1 MKRPTFQRRWTALA
15 VWLVGVALCC
25 IVIGRTTFTADLSA
39 FLPQSPTKEQQVLL
53 DQLRDG
59 VVSRLILIG
68 IEGGNAPLRAGLS
81 KEVAKRLRAD
91 PEFVTV
97 NNGEPVNA
105 GRDQAYLFGNRYLL
119 SPAVRPDRFTVTGL
133 HDAISDTIDLLA
145 SPAGMMIKPLVPR
158 DPTGEVVQLFDRMN
172 GGNQPQMNNGVWAS
186 RDGTRA
192 LLLVQTRA
200 LGGDT
205 DGQQQAMQRIQHAFD
220 AAIEQQATA
229 VTAGNV
235 SFALSSVAVGNV
247 TEGNARPTPAPQ
259 PTGVKLVMSGPGV
272 FAVLSRQTIESEVK
286 LLSIISIAIIITM
299 LFLVYRSLT
308 ALALGLLPVVTGA
321 LVGVVAVSLGFGVV
335 HGITLG
341 FGTTLIGES
350 VDYSIYLFVQSRQS
364 GAGNRH
370 GSGDW
375 IADFWPTIRLGVL
388 TSITGFACLLLSS
401 FPGLAQLGLYSISG
415 LVAAAAVTR
424 YVLPHLLPDNFH
436 IRDVSAMGNRLSGLA
451 QRAPALRWPVAV
463 LIAAASIVLVYH
475 RDTLLNPELSGL
487 SPVSQAAQAVDARLR
502 SDMGAPDVRYMI
514 VVSAADRESVLQ
526 SAEKVAEQLQPLVE
540 KGVLA
545 GFASPAQY
553 LPSIATQRARQASL
567 PSGDLEQ
574 RLAQATKGLPVR
586 AGLFVP
592 FIADVAAAK
601 NRAPLQRADLDNT
614 SLALAVDS
622 QLFQRGA
629 RWNAVLSL
637 TAPRTGDTS
646 SGIAVEPVRA
656 AMAAAGQQNAV
667 FVDLRAESGHLYSGY
682 LREASI
688 LSLAGLGGIVVLLL
702 LSLRAPAQVIRVM
715 LPLVGAVVTVVAA
728 LALCDHRLTIMHLV
742 GLLLIVAVGSN
753 YALFFGKQG
762 ASNGNHA
769 AGITPQTLTS
779 LVFANLTTVA
789 GFGILAFSQVP
800 VLQAIGITVGPGAV
814 LALLFSAIF
823 AGHRSADSKLASAR

>member
-1 MKRPTFQRRWTALA
+1 MT
-15 VWLVGVALCC
+15 
-25 IVIGRTTFTADLSA
+25 
-39 FLPQSPTKEQQVLL
+39 
-53 DQLRDG
+53 
-59 VVSRLILIG
+59 
-68 IEGGNAPLRAGLS
+68 
-81 KEVAKRLRAD
+81 
-91 PEFVTV
+91 
-97 NNGEPVNA
+97 
-105 GRDQAYLFGNRYLL
+105 
-119 SPAVRPDRFTVTGL
+119 
-133 HDAISDTIDLLA
+133 
-145 SPAGMMIKPLVPR
+145 
-158 DPTGEVVQLFDRMN
+158 
-172 GGNQPQMNNGVWAS
+172 
-186 RDGTRA
+186 
-192 LLLVQTRA
+192 
-200 LGGDT
+200 
-205 DGQQQAMQRIQHAFD
+205 
-220 AAIEQQATA
+220 
-229 VTAGNV
+229 
-235 SFALSSVAVGNV
+235 
-247 TEGNARPTPAPQ
+247 
-259 PTGVKLVMSGPGV
+259 GPGV

-299 LFLVYRSLT
+299 LFVVYRSLT
-308 ALALGLLPVVTGA
+308 ALALGLLPVVSGA

-350 VDYSIYLFVQSRQS
+350 VDYSIYLFVQSRQFS
-364 GAGNRH
+364 AGSRR

-424 YVLPHLLPDNFH
+424 YVLPHLLPDNFQ
-436 IRDVSAMGNRLSGLA
+436 IRDVSSIGNRLSGLA
-451 QRAPALRWPVAV
+451 QRASVLRWPVAV
-463 LIAAASIVLVYH
+463 LIVAACAVLVYH

-487 SPVSQAAQAVDARLR
+487 NPVPQTVQADDARLR
-502 SDMGAPDVRYMI
+502 SDMGAPDVRYMV
-514 VVSAADRESVLQ
+514 VVSAPDQESVLQ
-526 SAEKVAEQLQPLVE
+526 SAEKVAEQLQPLVD

-545 GFASPAQY
+545 AFSSPTQY

-586 AGLFVP
+586 AGVFAPFV
-592 FIADVAAAK
+592 ADVAAAK
-601 NRAPLQRADLDNT
+601 NRTPLQRADLDNT

-622 QLFQRGA
+622 QLFQRGT

-637 TAPRTGDTS
+637 TAARAGDTS

-656 AMAAAGQQNAV
+656 AIAAAGQQNAV

-688 LSLAGLGGIVVLLL
+688 LSLAGLGGIVLMLL

-753 YALFFGKQG
+753 YALFFAKPRD
-762 ASNGNHA
+762 SKGNHA
-769 AGITPQTLTS
+769 GGITPQTLTS
-779 LVFANLTTVA
+779 LFFANLTTVA

-823 AGHRSADSKLASAR
+823 AGHRSAGSSVASTR

>member
-15 VWLVGVALCC
+15 AWLVGVALCC

-105 GRDQAYLFGNRYLL
+105 DRDQAYLFGNRYLL
-119 SPAVRPDRFTVTGL
+119 SPAVRPDRFTVAGL
-133 HDAISDTIDLLA
+133 HDAISDTIDLLT

-158 DPTGEVVQLFDRMN
+158 DPTGEVVQLFDRMS
-172 GGNQPQMNNGVWAS
+172 GGNQPQMNNGAWAA

-220 AAIEQQATA
+220 AAIKQQPPAA
-229 VTAGNV
+229 SSALPLVAAGSAQPTAG
-235 SFALSSVAVGNV
+235 SAELAGK
-247 TEGNARPTPAPQ
+247 ATPP
-259 PTGVKLVMSGPGV
+259 PTGVKLVMTGPGV

-299 LFLVYRSLT
+299 LFVVYRSLT
-308 ALALGLLPVVTGA
+308 ALALGLLPVVSGA

-350 VDYSIYLFVQSRQS
+350 VDYSIYLFVQSRQFS
-364 GAGNRH
+364 AGSRR

-424 YVLPHLLPDNFH
+424 YVLPHLLPDNFQ
-436 IRDVSAMGNRLSGLA
+436 IRDVSSIGNRLSGLA
-451 QRAPALRWPVAV
+451 QRASVLRWPVAV
-463 LIAAASIVLVYH
+463 LIVAACAVLVYH

-487 SPVSQAAQAVDARLR
+487 NPVPQTVQADDARLR
-502 SDMGAPDVRYMI
+502 SDMGAPDVRYMV
-514 VVSAADRESVLQ
+514 VVSAPDQESVLQ
-526 SAEKVAEQLQPLVE
+526 SAEKVAEQLQPLVD

-545 GFASPAQY
+545 AFSSPTQY

-586 AGLFVP
+586 AGVFAPFV
-592 FIADVAAAK
+592 ADVAAAK
-601 NRAPLQRADLDNT
+601 NRTPLQRADLDNT

-622 QLFQRGA
+622 QLFQRGT

-637 TAPRTGDTS
+637 TAARAGDTS

-656 AMAAAGQQNAV
+656 AIAAAGQQNAV

-688 LSLAGLGGIVVLLL
+688 LSLAGLGGIVLMLL

-753 YALFFGKQG
+753 YALFFAKPRD
-762 ASNGNHA
+762 SKGNHA
-769 AGITPQTLTS
+769 GGITPQTLTS
-779 LVFANLTTVA
+779 LFFANLTTVA

-823 AGHRSADSKLASAR
+823 AGHRSAGSSVASTR